1 MAATEN
7 LFKACRSSVPIMKKR
22 IPILTALIIASVLF
36 WFANLKYPHVHL
48 QRGFTTFL
56 AFAIVYFF
64 FALVFEE
71 TVAKRIRTPRTR
83 YSFKKTISILNL
95 VAFLMVAVTIWVE
108 NIQSLLVAYGLIGAG
123 VAVGLQD
130 FFKNLLGGI
139 TIFVT
144 GIYSVGDRVEISS
157 KYGDVIDIGLLYT
170 TILEIKEWVA
180 GDLPTGRLTTIPNG
194 YVISNTI
201 NNFTKDH
208 NFIWDEIHV
217 PITYDSDWKEAGN
230 IIQGIVS
237 RETRSVTDQAE
248 KEIASLEERYYF
260 SKQAVEP
267 AIFLTL
273 TDNWITFN
281 IRYITEVRQRRL
293 LHNKL
298 SRIILNEIQKSKNI
312 KIASTTL
319 NIVGFPETKDPA
331 QKQKV

>member
-1 MAATEN
+1 
-7 LFKACRSSVPIMKKR
+7 MKKR
-22 IPILTALIIASVLF
+22 IILLIAFVLASALF
-36 WFANLKYPHVHL
+36 WFANSRYPHVHL
-48 QRGFTTFL
+48 QRGFWTFI
-56 AFAIVYFF
+56 AFAVVYFL
-64 FALVFEE
+64 FALVFQE
-71 TVAKRIRTPRTR
+71 AGIKRIKTPKTR

-95 VAFLMVAVTIWVE
+95 VVFLMVVVTIWVE
-108 NIQSLLVAYGLIGAG
+108 NIQGLLVAYGLIGAG
-123 VAVGLQD
+123 VAIALQD

-139 TIFVT
+139 IIFVT
-144 GIYSVGDRVEISS
+144 GIYRVGDRIEISS

-170 TILEIKEWVA
+170 TLMEIKEWVA

-208 NFIWDEIHV
+208 NFIWDEINV
-217 PITYDSDWKEAGN
+217 PITYDSDWKEAVTV
-230 IIQGIVS
+230 IQGIVS
-237 RETRSVTDQAE
+237 RETKNVTDQAE
-248 KEIASLEERYYF
+248 KELSSLEEEYYF

-267 AIFLTL
+267 SIFLTL

-298 SRIILNEIQKSKNI
+298 SRMILNEIQKSKNI

-319 NIVGFPETKDPA
+319 NIVGFPATKA
-331 QKQKV
+331 KQEREGS

>member
-1 MAATEN
+1 
-7 LFKACRSSVPIMKKR
+7 MKKR
-22 IPILTALIIASVLF
+22 ITVLIAFIITSVLF
-36 WFANLKYPHVHL
+36 WFANLKYPHVYL
-48 QRGFTTFL
+48 QRGFTAFL
-56 AFAIVYFF
+56 AFALVYFF

-71 TVAKRIRTPRTR
+71 AVVKRIKTPKTR
-83 YSFKKTISILNL
+83 YSFKKTVSILNL
-95 VAFLMVAVTIWVE
+95 VVFLIVAAAIWVE
-108 NIQSLLVAYGLIGAG
+108 DIQGLLVAYGLIGAG
-123 VAVGLQD
+123 VAIALQD

-139 TIFVT
+139 IIFVT
-144 GIYSVGDRVEISS
+144 GIYRVGDRIEISS
-157 KYGDVIDIGLLYT
+157 KHGDVIDIGLLYT

-208 NFIWDEIHV
+208 EFIWDEIHV

-230 IIQGIVS
+230 IIQGIVT

-248 KEIASLEERYYF
+248 KEMASLEEQYY

-281 IRYITEVRQRRL
+281 IRYITDVRQRRL
-293 LHNKL
+293 LNNKL

-319 NIVGFPETKDPA
+319 NIVGFPGTKA
-331 QKQKV
+331 KQSGNS